1 MLSEIIS
8 HGCTSFRIVE
18 DVPGG
23 YKIWNIGTNV
33 LTGHIP
39 LCRPKLHQP
48 FDGAYEIEA
57 DTLLAIKTDGADKI
71 MAAIGGGCHTVALM
85 QEFLKANPAPDLGS
99 WEEKQVQRI
108 MEALPYMKA
117 IKGL

>member
-1 MLSEIIS
+1 MKIIT
-8 HGCTSFRIVE
+8 HGCDSFRIVLE
-18 DVPGG
+18 VPDG
-23 YKIWNIGTNV
+23 YKIWNIGNM
-33 LTGHIP
+33 LKGYIP

-48 FDGAYEIEA
+48 FDGAYEIEP

-85 QEFLKANPAPDLGS
+85 KKFLRENPDPKSGS

-108 MEALPYMKA
+108 REALPYMQA